1 MADGKLLGE
10 RLIASGLIARE
21 ALAQALE
28 LQKSSP
34 GIRVG
39 DCLLSLRLISEQA
52 LLRFLAAEFETRY
65 VTAEKLSKVKVG
77 AMVLDQVPVRFAES
91 QLIFPILFDEER
103 RCLSVVMA
111 EPQNVAAIE
120 ELKIVANLADAV
132 VFVGTRASLVAAIR
146 RHYYGDPAAFED
158 LNPLKDPRAL
168 PLAAE
173 LAPAG
178 SQAPSGLAEPQAPLP
193 PQSQRSAADAL
204 APGGSAGLTSL
215 GQAVNFVQRSTL
227 TSDND
232 FVETLNVLVGLLELR
247 RKDAF
252 RAHSAAVAK
261 HSRVIA
267 QRMGLSPREI
277 NHVTV
282 AAYLHDLG
290 KRPDRHLTLLATA
303 ASPEW
308 KADARRYY
316 RAPIRLFETVHLP
329 VEVNAILAQL
339 YEAWDGSGLPQGVK
353 AEAIPAGSR
362 ILAAV
367 DAYQDL
373 TRNAQ
378 NVFQRLFPKE
388 EALARL
394 RDQVGVLFDP
404 MVLDLMEQI
413 HSGEILRERLSAEGR
428 QVLICH
434 TDEGMR
440 TDLRDA
446 LSKLG
451 LLATATGNAEG
462 VLEALRHGEADL
474 FICEANLEPDAFAI
488 LAALRREPSVA
499 GLPAIVLTGAQ
510 DAAVSERAAGL
521 RPCEVL
527 PQSEP
532 DPIAARAKE
541 LYDRRLAAGAPGRR
555 VSGSLDEMG
564 VADLLRTL
572 ASVQRSGR
580 LTFRSHSLAGE
591 LRLEKGRVVH
601 AVCGSVKGEEALD
614 RLLGIGD
621 GDFTYDPNFLV
632 LEQQMDKDAEVLV
645 RESEAR
651 HKRGGAPPR
660 PSPASP
666 SGKAIP
672 TFGK

>member
-1 MADGKLLGE
+1 MADSNLLGE
-10 RLIASGLIARE
+10 RLIASGLITRE

-28 LQKSSP
+28 LQRSSP

-39 DCLLSLRLISEQA
+39 DCLLSLRLISEQT

-65 VTAEKLSKVKVG
+65 VSAEKLAKVKVD

-103 RCLSVVMA
+103 RCLSVIMA

-120 ELKIVANLADAV
+120 ELKIVANLTDAV
-132 VFVGTRASLVAAIR
+132 VFVGTRASLIAAIR
-146 RHYYGDPAAFED
+146 RHYYGDSAAFDD
-158 LNPLKDPRAL
+158 LDPLKDTRGL
-168 PLAAE
+168 M
-173 LAPAG
+173 PATDIV
-178 SQAPSGLAEPQAPLP
+178 QAIFATPSGLGAPQVAAPP
-193 PQSQRSAADAL
+193 ESQRSAGEAL
-204 APGGSAGLTSL
+204 APGSAGPASL
-215 GQAVNFVQRSTL
+215 RQAVDFVQRSSL
-227 TSDND
+227 MSDND

-247 RKDAF
+247 RRDAF

-261 HSRVIA
+261 HARVIA

-277 NHVTV
+277 NHVTI

-303 ASPEW
+303 VSPEW

-329 VEVNAILAQL
+329 FEANAILAQL
-339 YEAWDGSGLPQGVK
+339 FESWDGSGLPQGVK

-378 NVFQRLFPKE
+378 NVFGRLFPKE

-404 MVLDLMEQI
+404 TVLDLMEQI

-434 TDEGMR
+434 ADEGMR
-440 TDLRDA
+440 TDLRDS
-446 LSKLG
+446 LSKQG

-474 FICEANLEPDAFAI
+474 FICEANLDPDVFAI

-510 DAAVSERAAGL
+510 DAALSERAGAL

-527 PQSEP
+527 AQAEP

-541 LYDRRLAAGAPGRR
+541 LYEQRLAAGAPGHR

-564 VADLLRTL
+564 VVELLRTL
-572 ASVQRSGR
+572 ASAQRSGK
-580 LTFRSHSLAGE
+580 LTLRSLSLAGE
-591 LRLEKGRVVH
+591 LQFVKGRVVH
-601 AVCGSVKGEEALD
+601 AVCGSVKGDEALD
-614 RLLGIGD
+614 RLLGIDD

-632 LEQQMDKDAEVLV
+632 LEQQMDKDVEVLL

-651 HKRGGAPPR
+651 RKREEASLRTSPTT
-660 PSPASP
+660 PSSK
-666 SGKAIP
+666 SV
-672 TFGK
+672 TFFGR